1 MEKIIFF
8 TYQKCTTCRKAKKWL
23 DDNFIEYELVDI
35 VVNPPSRE
43 ILSQIINNLSNEKRK
58 IFNTRGKSFRDLK
71 LVNLSDYDDEAI
83 INLLRNDGKLIKR
96 PILKLN
102 NKEFLLG
109 FNEADYKK
117 NFLNNN

>member
-1 MEKIIFF
+1 LEKIIFF